1 MKNLLI
7 ALFLCITFSANSQNK
22 TEEQAVIDVIKTFFD
37 GMRASDTTQIRKTL
51 ETSAR
56 LQTTIID
63 KDGYPRLVNGSMEK
77 FIEVVGTPHEQIWDE
92 KIWSYDV
99 HVDDNLA
106 TAWTE
111 YSFFLGEKL
120 SHCGVN
126 AFHLF
131 KSTRGWKITQITDT
145 RRFENCKQEPEDE
158 VNILLNNWHK
168 AAATADEDVFF
179 GSMTADAIYL
189 GTDATERWGRDE
201 MRKWSKQ
208 YFDRDSAWVFHV
220 IKREV
225 YFSEDGSTAWFEES
239 LDTWMGE
246 CRGSGVLVKTD
257 DAWKLKHY
265 NLSVPIPNDKM
276 DAFLE
281 LMNPLKEEVIKES
294 LEEKLI
300 DKKED
305 GDGN

>member
-7 ALFLCITFSANSQNK
+7 ALFLCITFSGISQNK

-37 GMRASDTTQIRKTL
+37 GMRASDTIQIRKTL

-56 LQTTIID
+56 LQTTMID
-63 KDGYPRLVNGSMEK
+63 KDGFPRLVNGSMEN
-77 FIEVVGTPHEQIWDE
+77 FIEAIGTPHEQIWDE

-99 HVDDNLA
+99 HVDANLA

-126 AFHLF
+126 AFFLF
-131 KSTRGWKITQITDT
+131 KSARGWKITQITDT
-145 RRFENCKQEPEDE
+145 RRFEKCKREPLEE
-158 VNILLNNWHK
+158 VSILLDNWHK
-168 AAATADEDVFF
+168 AAATADEEVFF

-201 MRKWSKQ
+201 MREWSKQ
-208 YFDRDSAWVFHV
+208 YFARDSAWVFHV

-225 YFSEDGSTAWFEES
+225 YFSDDGNNAWFEES

-246 CRGSGVLVKTD
+246 CRGSGVLVDTD
-257 DAWKLKHY
+257 DGWKLKHY
-265 NLSVPIPNDKM
+265 NLSVTIPNDKM
-276 DAFLE
+276 NTFLE
-281 LMNPLKEEVIKES
+281 LMNPPKEEVLKES
-294 LEEKLI
+294 LEEKII
-300 DKKED
+300 DKKEG